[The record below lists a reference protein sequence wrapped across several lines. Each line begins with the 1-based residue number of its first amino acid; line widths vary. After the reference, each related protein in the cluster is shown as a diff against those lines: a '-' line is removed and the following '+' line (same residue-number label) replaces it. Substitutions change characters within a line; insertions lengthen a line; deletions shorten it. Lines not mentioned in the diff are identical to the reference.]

1 MTGGTGPKE
10 TPQKA
15 QPQHVHAHCFFF
27 VGSGESA
34 LSKKVVVVVV
44 VVVVEGEEEE
54 EEAGGGRPA
63 FVRFCLNLSR
73 TSTSHVVA
81 RWRHG
86 EIKPKRRSFS
96 RYNRNTMKTSERV
109 DEASREKKRPPR
121 PISRAN
127 ERASASNAGG
137 LRCCGTF
144 RRRPCVVLEHENKVA
159 RLTTRAVCY
168 LAEVLLRCCNM

>member
-1 MTGGTGPKE
+1 M
-10 TPQKA
+10 
-15 QPQHVHAHCFFF
+15 
-27 VGSGESA
+27 
-34 LSKKVVVVVV
+34 VVVVVV
-44 VVVVEGEEEE
+44 AEGKEEAAAAKEE

-86 EIKPKRRSFS
+86 EIKPNRRSFP
-96 RYNRNTMKTSERV
+96 RYNRKTMKTSERV
-109 DEASREKKRPPR
+109 DEASRRGGKKRPPR

-144 RRRPCVVLEHENKVA
+144 RRRRCVALGHENKVA
-159 RLTTRAVCY
+159 RLATRAVCY
-168 LAEVLLRCCNM
+168 LAEGSLRCCNM